1 MCKQVI
7 VLSYPRDGPAPDY
20 RREVVPGRIR
30 PKRDGSGA
38 LARGVMELCWV
49 LVEVQT
55 RAPVALSTR
64 VA

>member
-1 MCKQVI
+1 MCKHVI
-7 VLSYPRDGPAPDY
+7 VTSYSRDGPAPDY
-20 RREVVPGRIR
+20 RRREAVPDRTR

-38 LARGVMELCWV
+38 LARWTVLCWV

-55 RAPVALSTR
+55 PAPVTLSTL